1 MIMMQVRA
9 FAGWPGTTAWFE
21 LSGGSDDGT
30 KTEPIKVLRT
40 RIAQHD
46 DGGSIEERPRI
57 VIERQSMF
65 VRCGRNSGD
74 GSLEILQVQ
83 PLGKRAMDVAS
94 FLNGLNGRTL
104 RLA

>member
-1 MIMMQVRA
+1 MQVRA

-21 LSGGSDDGT
+21 LSDGSEDGT
-30 KTEPIKVLRT
+30 KTEPLKILRT
-40 RIAQHD
+40 RIAE
-46 DGGSIEERPRI
+46 GGSGDSLEERPRI
-57 VIERQSMF
+57 VIDRQSMF
-65 VRCGRNSGD
+65 VECGRNSGD